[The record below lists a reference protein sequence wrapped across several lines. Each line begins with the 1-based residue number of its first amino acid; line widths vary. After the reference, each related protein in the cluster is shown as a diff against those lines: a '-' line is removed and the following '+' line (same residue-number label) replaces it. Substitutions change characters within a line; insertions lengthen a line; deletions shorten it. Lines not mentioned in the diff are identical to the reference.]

1 MSFTWTVLRHY
12 QNDRLKLNF
21 KRKEVHQKLIAETSV
36 YSQGASLVAWS
47 FCLVNRQPLY
57 KSCDPSNTTDGQTF
71 RFKCRFCCPCK
82 THFNTQCPTP
92 PPFKLPKKVKSSVQE
107 ITCLQSHLIAHKQRI
122 ELYPIAIT
130 P

>member
-21 KRKEVHQKLIAETSV
+21 KRKEARQKLIAETSV

-71 RFKCRFCCPCK
+71 GLCRFDVCVKPIS
-82 THFNTQCPTP
+82 THSAPTP